1 MFKLVIGLTEK
12 RQRVLEIIDRL
23 GIANIEQ
30 IVSLTGSKKTT
41 AYYAVQELKKN
52 GLVTEFK
59 NIRQAV
65 FLITKAGSEF
75 VGELNFGFSRDNKAP
90 NFAIFRHS
98 MLVNESMIFYKE
110 HLKEASFETERE
122 LLVNEVRDSGQDRR
136 ELKNLPDFVIDT
148 EETRQAVEV
157 ELTRKTPARIK
168 KKLLNYIKLLEAGEY
183 THIVYLYQSMNVR
196 RLVAKCAAEV
206 GLEVTFGNLDEMLGG
221 NENV

>member
-1 MFKLVIGLTEK
+1 MIIGLTEK

-41 AYYAVQELKKN
+41 AYYAVKELKKN
-52 GLVTEFK
+52 GLVMEFK

-98 MLVNESMIFYKE
+98 ML
-110 HLKEASFETERE
+110 
-122 LLVNEVRDSGQDRR
+122 
-136 ELKNLPDFVIDT
+136 
-148 EETRQAVEV
+148 
-157 ELTRKTPARIK
+157 
-168 KKLLNYIKLLEAGEY
+168 
-183 THIVYLYQSMNVR
+183 
-196 RLVAKCAAEV
+196 
-206 GLEVTFGNLDEMLGG
+206 
-221 NENV
+221 